1 MCLFHAFR
9 ATNEH
14 KTSLATTEVHV
25 AAEEVLANA
34 MPQQLRQVQTQ
45 LWQEPFGDSHGVYHS
60 HTQKMLNKRG
70 ATNYTSFVSRTS
82 EAT

>member
-45 LWQEPFGDSHGVYHS
+45 L
-60 HTQKMLNKRG
+60 
-70 ATNYTSFVSRTS
+70 
-82 EAT
+82 